1 MKLESSEKLPT
12 SYRMCKLSWLYLHS
26 NKEGIWKIYSQ
37 GLRNTG
43 CTLLKKVIV
52 FKTGKNV
59 GNSHE
64 VGERWI
70 TRALSENTDCG
81 LWVISHTFSCSCLS
95 PLSMHVF
102 RSRVWQIFSVKGQMV
117 NIWGFLG
124 RIITAATTTTI
135 IIDNT

>member
-1 MKLESSEKLPT
+1 MHFNKFYERATFSKCKRNRKNDSSIWPRIWNLKVLRNYDKLQNVKVV
-12 SYRMCKLSWLYLHS
+12 SWLYLHS

-70 TRALSENTDCG
+70 ARALSENTDCG
-81 LWVISHTFSCSCLS
+81 LWVMSHTFSCSCLS

-102 RSRVWQIFSVKGQMV
+102 RSRVGKY
-117 NIWGFLG
+117 FL
-124 RIITAATTTTI
+124 
-135 IIDNT
+135 